1 MEKLEGK
8 ERGRNWLCE
17 WSPRRKRLNP
27 GPSHTLKPKEA
38 LLEIPGISYCRCLG
52 PDPRELVG
60 GQKSKGRVS
69 FSKPGLLE
77 NLGAAGRRGD
87 TVGRVKLRRA

>member
-27 GPSHTLKPKEA
+27 SPSHTLKPEEA
-38 LLEIPGISYCRCLG
+38 LLEIPGISYCRCPG
-52 PDPRELVG
+52 PGTRELG
-60 GQKSKGRVS
+60 G
-69 FSKPGLLE
+69 
-77 NLGAAGRRGD
+77 GRRAREGLASLSQAFWR
-87 TVGRVKLRRA
+87 TWEQLGGEETQWAELS